1 MPAFFPTYAPCAA
14 PLTPDQQAI
23 GRRRTIWA
31 SVIAMFFF
39 GTLSERVMSL
49 LALRLDQTLGNVTL
63 SMFFV
68 VIPGTAV
75 LTALMGPVVDRKGKK
90 RVIIPFYLIA
100 SVFLLPILILPLLT
114 QWFTGRQAVW
124 VLVIVLSAYSVSRAM
139 GQAGW
144 FPLINDN
151 VPSELRG
158 RFFAGMRTC
167 WQLTLFGVSVAVGWF
182 LGKEPEIWQFLTLFV
197 IAHVSLLARAWVIAT
212 VPEAPIVRRTHRLSF
227 FTRLGRPLRSKS
239 YRRFLLFSALVFF
252 SFGFQGPFGL
262 RLMRDELLAGDG
274 MIVGITAF
282 VSLGAV
288 STLYLWGRAVDRF
301 GSRLVCALLVPPMA
315 LLNLVW
321 VLVSRDSP
329 LSLWWIGLYYFG
341 YGAVFYGITVA
352 GTAMMLSQAGKV
364 HRGAYIN
371 VSVMTNNL
379 SIAAAPVVSS
389 LLAGWWQ
396 GSSWAESF
404 SANRLIFAVRLVLTL
419 CPLLVLP
426 FLSRRHGGNVRQA
439 AGAFFGSIP
448 ALRFIL
454 FRSRT

>member
-158 RFFAGMRTC
+158 RFSPGC
-167 WQLTLFGVSVAVGWF
+167 
-182 LGKEPEIWQFLTLFV
+182 E
-197 IAHVSLLARAWVIAT
+197 RA
-212 VPEAPIVRRTHRLSF
+212 
-227 FTRLGRPLRSKS
+227 
-239 YRRFLLFSALVFF
+239 
-252 SFGFQGPFGL
+252 
-262 RLMRDELLAGDG
+262 
-274 MIVGITAF
+274 
-282 VSLGAV
+282 
-288 STLYLWGRAVDRF
+288 
-301 GSRLVCALLVPPMA
+301 
-315 LLNLVW
+315 
-321 VLVSRDSP
+321 
-329 LSLWWIGLYYFG
+329 
-341 YGAVFYGITVA
+341 
-352 GTAMMLSQAGKV
+352 
-364 HRGAYIN
+364 
-371 VSVMTNNL
+371 
-379 SIAAAPVVSS
+379 
-389 LLAGWWQ
+389 
-396 GSSWAESF
+396 GSSPCLGSVSPSGGFLAK
-404 SANRLIFAVRLVLTL
+404 NRRY
-419 CPLLVLP
+419 
-426 FLSRRHGGNVRQA
+426 
-439 AGAFFGSIP
+439 GS
-448 ALRFIL
+448 
-454 FRSRT
+454 S